1 MGQLAA
7 LLTLTPAE
15 AALIFRESRNSYA
28 ILGMNEFEIAYGAIL
43 PDSIVQALEQVKADG
58 VFGKVEPFL
67 VVWISDSDAEIIFE
81 SVRLLNPPAVVGEF
95 NREFGSVR
103 TV

>member
-1 MGQLAA
+1 
-7 LLTLTPAE
+7 
-15 AALIFRESRNSYA
+15 
-28 ILGMNEFEIAYGAIL
+28 MNEFEIAYGAIL